1 MSDEKR
7 LAIDTVTIA
16 ALMHTVHALHNEL
29 LRCPETRGRLAAI
42 EADTLRSIKQID
54 AGEFDYGIQAEGL
67 GEALRLVRTMFRY
80 SHATEQREKAEA
92 QVQGDMGARIDPIAG
107 DELLRP

>member
-16 ALMHTVHALHNEL
+16 ALMHTVHALHGEL
-29 LRCPETRGRLAAI
+29 LRCPDTRRRLAAI

-54 AGEFDYGIQAEGL
+54 AGDFDYDVQAEGI

-80 SHATEQREKAEA
+80 SHATEQREKLEA
-92 QVQGDMGARIDPIAG
+92 QAQGGLDGHPDSVAG
-107 DELLRP
+107 DELLQP

>member
-1 MSDEKR
+1 MNEDAR

-16 ALMHTVHALHNEL
+16 ALMHTVHALHGEL

-54 AGEFDYGIQAEGL
+54 AGEFDYGVQAEGI

-80 SHATEQREKAEA
+80 SHATEQREKLQERDEEHAGSPA
-92 QVQGDMGARIDPIAG
+92 DHIAG
-107 DELLRP
+107 DELLQP